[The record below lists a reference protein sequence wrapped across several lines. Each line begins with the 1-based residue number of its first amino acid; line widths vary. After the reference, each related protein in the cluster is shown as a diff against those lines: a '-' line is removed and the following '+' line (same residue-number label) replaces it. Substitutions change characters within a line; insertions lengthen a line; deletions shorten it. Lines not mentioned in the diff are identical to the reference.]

1 MMLFNSIIFFLSFY
15 PFKIMINEFE
25 VYDLL
30 NDDQKTIINEII
42 FDVVLKKYD
51 IDINNF
57 DYEIRGTII

>member
-1 MMLFNSIIFFLSFY
+1 
-15 PFKIMINEFE
+15 MINEFE

-42 FDVVLKKYD
+42 FDVVLEKYD

>member
-1 MMLFNSIIFFLSFY
+1 
-15 PFKIMINEFE
+15 MINEFE
-25 VYDLL
+25 IYDLL

-42 FDVVLKKYD
+42 LDVVLEKYD

>member
-1 MMLFNSIIFFLSFY
+1 MLFNSIIFFY
-15 PFKIMINEFE
+15 PFILLKIMIKEFE

-57 DYEIRGTII
+57 DYEIKGTIF

>member
-1 MMLFNSIIFFLSFY
+1 
-15 PFKIMINEFE
+15 MINEFE

>member
-1 MMLFNSIIFFLSFY
+1 
-15 PFKIMINEFE
+15 MINEFE

-42 FDVVLKKYD
+42 LDVVLEKYD